1 MNGLI
6 LLALL
11 IGGVWFW
18 LDSRRAHEFA
28 VGICRHI
35 CDIERVVLLDQTVI
49 LSGLKLTR
57 GEHGWLQFLR
67 RYTFEYSDDVSVRH
81 TGELTMRG
89 TTPLTMKLK
98 GMEVTLVDP
107 E

>member
-18 LDSRRAHEFA
+18 LDSRRAHEIA
-28 VGICRHI
+28 VGVCRHI
-35 CDIERVVLLDQTVI
+35 CNTERVVLLDQTVA
-49 LSGLKLTR
+49 LSGLKLAR
-57 GEHGWLQFLR
+57 GRSGWIQFQR
-67 RYTFEYSDDVSVRH
+67 CYTFEYSDDVSVRH

-89 TTPLTMKLK
+89 TTPLTLK
-98 GMEVTLVDP
+98 VNGQEVTLVDP
-107 E
+107 D

>member
-28 VGICRHI
+28 VGVCRHI
-35 CDIERVVLLDQTVI
+35 CDTEKIVLLDQTVA
-49 LSGLKLTR
+49 LSSLKLAR
-57 GEHGWLQFLR
+57 GESGWIQFVR
-67 RYTFEYSDDVSVRH
+67 RYTFEYSDNVSERH
-81 TGELTMRG
+81 TGELTLRG
-89 TTPLTMKLK
+89 TTPETLKLY
-98 GMEVTLVDP
+98 GREMTLVDP
-107 E
+107 D